1 MSYPFPTF
9 PLVNRVGITTPAANI
24 DARYGPWPTFN
35 DALTGFNT
43 GLRFPGLTVAVSSV
57 GGITEYWYKNGVADS
72 NLVLKL
78 SAVTGGGGTVLPGDI
93 LPTVTNYLSTNNVL
107 VSGLSVTGS
116 LSTQNFGTSKDWSY
130 KQDFIGTVNLTS
142 TTFLELL
149 ANRNTIQYEASASLT
164 GFQNP
169 HGTVVV
175 NNKIYIS
182 SQSGTGNNGLITV
195 INDPLGDLTNQTLIT
210 LANETYIPE
219 LCYHKQTDRIYG
231 IVGATNGQHKVIR
244 LNPNTNTYDT
254 FYSLVGESV
263 NGNYTITNDDEYLY
277 VAVFSKIFRI
287 RISDATL
294 VNTYQN
300 FFNLQVPHTIKISPD
315 GRYILCASSPSG
327 NNFHRIDIQ
336 TGVVN
341 TVGLG
346 RIFTD
351 DSAVIGDYFYIL
363 SEDSGGVA
371 YKINWKDLTWRILYT
386 GRPGWG
392 LTTDG
397 RFVYFTHNYT
407 GSPGGFPTPQD
418 AAFIH
423 KYDPDNESW
432 HTVYLATTI
441 PLFNVANRMN
451 EILFLNDKVFLTNYG
466 SGNDSVFRAKI
477 RTEVTTV
484 PILRDDRTNWNI
496 DAPPVYNLF
505 VNSVSASGVVYASNT
520 DLQVLQLTNNLPQ
533 NTNNFINSMSFGVV
547 TQTVSGDQNYVI
559 GSLLEGMTITL
570 FVSGNHET
578 LKRHTINTGG
588 TLTRINGTGQANQFY
603 TFKNHITKVILTR
616 QSINRITGTAEIIRT
631 DLNTSQGGLGFLSL
645 EQGGTIEQILQE
657 DGDRL
662 VIRNFT

>member
-1 MSYPFPTF
+1 
-9 PLVNRVGITTPAANI
+9 
-24 DARYGPWPTFN
+24 
-35 DALTGFNT
+35 
-43 GLRFPGLTVAVSSV
+43 
-57 GGITEYWYKNGVADS
+57 
-72 NLVLKL
+72 
-78 SAVTGGGGTVLPGDI
+78 
-93 LPTVTNYLSTNNVL
+93 
-107 VSGLSVTGS
+107 
-116 LSTQNFGTSKDWSY
+116 
-130 KQDFIGTVNLTS
+130 
-142 TTFLELL
+142 
-149 ANRNTIQYEASASLT
+149 
-164 GFQNP
+164 
-169 HGTVVV
+169 
-175 NNKIYIS
+175 
-182 SQSGTGNNGLITV
+182 
-195 INDPLGDLTNQTLIT
+195 
-210 LANETYIPE
+210 
-219 LCYHKQTDRIYG
+219 
-231 IVGATNGQHKVIR
+231 
-244 LNPNTNTYDT
+244 
-254 FYSLVGESV
+254 
-263 NGNYTITNDDEYLY
+263 LY
-277 VAVFSKIFRI
+277 VSVFPKILRI

-300 FFNLQVPHTIKISPD
+300 LFDLQIIHTIKISPD
-315 GRYILCASSPSG
+315 GKYLLCASSPQG
-327 NNFHRIDIQ
+327 TNFHRIDIQ

-418 AAFIH
+418 AAFIY

-451 EILFLNDKVFLTNYG
+451 EIHFLNDKVFLTNYG
-466 SGNDSVFRAKI
+466 SGNDRVFRAKI

-505 VNSVSASGVVYASNT
+505 VNSVSASGLVYASNT
-520 DLQVLQLTNNLPQ
+520 DLQVLQLTDNLPQ
-533 NTNNFINSMSFGVV
+533 NTSNAISGTSSGVI
-547 TQTVSGDQNYVI
+547 TQTVSADQSYLI
-559 GSLLEGMTITL
+559 GSFLEGMTITL

-578 LKRHTINTGG
+578 LKRHNIVVSGAV
-588 TLTRINGTGQANQFY
+588 TRINGAGQANQFY
-603 TFKNHITKVILTR
+603 TFKNHITKITLTR
-616 QSINRITGTAEIIRT
+616 QSTNRVTGTAEVIRT
-631 DLNTSQGGLGFLSL
+631 DLNTGQGGLGFITL
-645 EQGGTIEQILQE
+645 ETTTGPTDFLLQE

-662 VIRNFT
+662 VIRNFV